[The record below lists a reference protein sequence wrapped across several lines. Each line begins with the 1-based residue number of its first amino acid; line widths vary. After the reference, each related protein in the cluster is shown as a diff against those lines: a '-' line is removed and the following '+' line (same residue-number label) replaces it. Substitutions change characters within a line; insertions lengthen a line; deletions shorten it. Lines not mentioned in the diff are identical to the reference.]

1 MKAIESRNIATVLVP
16 LALFGPSIVRGLLT
30 WSVTSIP
37 DFTWLVYIPWT
48 TSLSAFVLLAVALF
62 ASIFRNRHLA
72 IGVMGATLLA
82 MGLLVVPPSSAG
94 EICNAEFASLG
105 TAALCAPLTL
115 APFAILQ
122 ILTVLWGILLQ
133 FKLLPNPSFAN
144 KVTAKPAEIALSL
157 IVGIAISALVSILNA
172 ATAFLP
178 IAFGFRWL
186 YEFPPL
192 VSLGFVSL
200 VLANA
205 TLHLW
210 LNLRLTILIGSATV
224 IACVVLALVPPSAP
238 SYCVVEWERSGFSLT
253 TCAFSM
259 VGPVISA
266 ATFALLWA
274 LIRLSLRG
282 RQTQKAWSTSS
293 A

>member
-1 MKAIESRNIATVLVP
+1 MKAIESRNIATLLVP
-16 LALFGPSIVRGLLT
+16 LAVFGPSIIRGLLT
-30 WSVTSIP
+30 WSVTSLP

-48 TSLSAFVLLAVALF
+48 TSLSALSLLAVALF
-62 ASIFRNRHLA
+62 ASIISNRRLA

-82 MGLLVVPPSSAG
+82 MGLLVAMPSSAG
-94 EICNAEFASLG
+94 EICNAEFASFG

-122 ILTVLWGILLQ
+122 VLTVVWGILLQ
-133 FKLLPNPSFAN
+133 FKFLPKPSFAN

-157 IVGIAISALVSILNA
+157 IVGIAIALLVSILNT

-178 IAFGFRWL
+178 MVFGFRWL

-192 VSLGFVSL
+192 VSLGFVAL
-200 VLANA
+200 VLVNA

-224 IACVVLALVPPSAP
+224 MACVVLALVPTSAP
-238 SYCVVEWERSGFSLT
+238 TYCVLELERSGFSLA

-259 VGPVISA
+259 VGPAISA

-274 LIRLSLRG
+274 VIRLALRG
-282 RQTQKAWSTSS
+282 RQTGISES
-293 A
+293 